1 MILRMTP
8 MIENIHRSFLPSF
21 DKLSHGIYN
30 SRRIVLILIAVL
42 AIPAY
47 TAQSMN
53 DFLYG
58 NDAVGASEERRY
70 MRMMS

>member
-1 MILRMTP
+1 MI
-8 MIENIHRSFLPSF
+8 SS
-21 DKLSHGIYN
+21 SHGIYN
-30 SRRIVLILIAVL
+30 CRRIVLILIAVL
-42 AIPAY
+42 VIPAY